1 MGTIFLLHP
10 IHVIGWFTMQG
21 RRIIFRS
28 SFLRLGFQRK
38 PMVETGPVTTPVM
51 AFVTAP
57 VRVVSSCALC
67 ASQRR
72 LNARPAANHQ
82 SPLMSFFFIPIF
94 FYFGF
99 CLLPRFSNDSRF
111 FWNLLG
117 IIGYYCILLA
127 ITGYYW
133 VWRGFIRFD
142 SIFSGLSLIF
152 AYYYWIGL
160 KMFSLTLAFASSQ
173 DFPTIAMFFGELIG
187 YFCLLLYFTGYDWL
201 LLGLKRLHWVWLDF

>member
-82 SPLMSFFFIPIF
+82 SPLMSFFFHPNF
-94 FYFGF
+94 FF
-99 CLLPRFSNDSRF
+99 
-111 FWNLLG
+111 
-117 IIGYYCILLA
+117 
-127 ITGYYW
+127 
-133 VWRGFIRFD
+133 
-142 SIFSGLSLIF
+142 
-152 AYYYWIGL
+152 
-160 KMFSLTLAFASSQ
+160 TLAFAFSQ
-173 DFPTIAMFFGELIG
+173 DFPTIAVFFFGI
-187 YFCLLLYFTGYDWL
+187 YWVLLAIIVSYWL
-201 LLGLKRLHWVWLDF
+201 LLAITGYEEASLGLTRFLLDWAWFLPIITGLGSKCSVWLWLLPPHKIFQR